1 MIFDMIEFKYSNL
14 IASIVIRTFGIL
26 STRVTKAFIDICNG
40 LRFVRM
46 RNHSSSIIICTYALL
61 SWISL
66 ESLRTLTPVGGPVV
80 EAPGVEA
87 AGVVLALV
95 EAAAVGV
102 GVTSRPRRTLAHEA
116 SVLVDAPRPGTTR
129 VTQTLVEVST
139 LSKCRWSEII

>member
-1 MIFDMIEFKYSNL
+1 M
-14 IASIVIRTFGIL
+14 
-26 STRVTKAFIDICNG
+26 
-40 LRFVRM
+40 
-46 RNHSSSIIICTYALL
+46 
-61 SWISL
+61 

-116 SVLVDAPRPGTTR
+116 SVLVDAPRPGATR

-139 LSKCRWSEII
+139 LSKYRWSEIVDKGQS